1 MKRLKNFL
9 VRFAPAYCGSCGWW
23 VDACPHQ

>member
-9 VRFAPAYCGSCGWW
+9 KAKF
-23 VDACPHQ
+23 